1 MFALHMSQLVD
12 DINRLKDEAPAVLS
26 AIESLDIEIY
36 NGIKEHR
43 LNSGSYIVTTALD
56 GLSPIQRER
65 VLSRFNGVFF
75 ERYASCSQ
83 FKLVIDD
90 TDEGRLVLVAASLT
104 PKAKDHECLYRSEQP
119 LTHSKEVHLEPDSGT
134 RK

>member
-83 FKLVIDD
+83 FKLIVDD
-90 TDEGRLVLVAASLT
+90 TRGDRWRIHRSQVTFPPAPT
-104 PKAKDHECLYRSEQP
+104 PAP
-119 LTHSKEVHLEPDSGT
+119 THDTATTPT
-134 RK
+134 RCA